1 MELSRQEYPALAGI
15 LQPGQTISVVTER
28 LRTVNKLNTDVADWL
43 AERRRLEEVYYV
55 GLRKLARRPHPE
67 GGQAL
72 GVFEVPWQRILS
84 ATESMAQ
91 SHEALATGIET
102 DAEKPL
108 REYETKNADMKSMVS
123 IQNDLSSL
131 VKTLETAQKKLDK
144 IKDKGP
150 KHASKV
156 PGAQSAVDDAKT
168 QWQSRA
174 PFVLEQ
180 LQAIDEHRVNHLRD
194 ILTQYQ
200 THESDQVERSR
211 QAAESSLNSL
221 LNIQA
226 GEEIRA
232 YVSKKSGG
240 RLPAEIAPSTPAT
253 PSARQETPTSPKP
266 TPPAMAE
273 PLPSPPPVHDDSAS
287 QRSGMSAQRRPSL
300 QQAPEPRHTAF
311 GGLKRLGTVMGRR
324 KSMIV
329 PSPGPSEKKFRSPF
343 TPFRRADPSRN
354 FQQMDESDGPNGLE
368 TVTSSE
374 SQRPSSSALHDS
386 AIVESPPP
394 TASNGI
400 PEEAAAKEPAVTN
413 GEPTGAPTQTPQVD
427 AEGYSQRPDTEDE
440 ITRIQREAAATDDS
454 GINLTIR
461 DQPIPEDESEA
472 KEALNQVANTLR
484 LKAQQSGVAR
494 GPGTVR
500 GRRDVR
506 NTIFVPPPSGAGHN
520 TESSVPAFNLA
531 TPANTASPEMPR
543 SSVSLEKAVHED
555 HTVPDNTSIHSSQT
569 LHSLSGPITHPEL
582 PEPGLNVSIV
592 EKLTAMVADG
602 VVTRSFVVGEL
613 ALAYNNNSSG
623 NEAPDTGLIRLNNFG
638 VLERV
643 AANPQFVTENA
654 PVQANEDEPA
664 SDDSQKGIY
673 QVRLAPIAG
682 PTPTVAFKY
691 QVHLDPL
698 NLSSYCPVIFTPVW
712 NEEEFQASVI
722 VQYSLNPQFISPDS
736 GASVVLHNLLLSV
749 NLDISQID
757 ETTMRPREA
766 ARAVGAAMHPSTGA
780 VFRRKNSSVTWKI
793 PELEVGP
800 GQDGK
805 FLARFTT
812 STSWPR
818 RGKVEAKFDA
828 TCSDNASRLGV
839 SVSTPQLT
847 AAQAGNKDKVDDPFA
862 DDDLNTANEQ
872 SPSAETWTEPLIER
886 KLTVAKYVST

>member
-1 MELSRQEYPALAGI
+1 M
-15 LQPGQTISVVTER
+15 
-28 LRTVNKLNTDVADWL
+28 
-43 AERRRLEEVYYV
+43 
-55 GLRKLARRPHPE
+55 
-67 GGQAL
+67 
-72 GVFEVPWQRILS
+72 
-84 ATESMAQ
+84 
-91 SHEALATGIET
+91 
-102 DAEKPL
+102 
-108 REYETKNADMKSMVS
+108 
-123 IQNDLSSL
+123 
-131 VKTLETAQKKLDK
+131 
-144 IKDKGP
+144 
-150 KHASKV
+150 
-156 PGAQSAVDDAKT
+156 
-168 QWQSRA
+168 
-174 PFVLEQ
+174 
-180 LQAIDEHRVNHLRD
+180 
-194 ILTQYQ
+194 
-200 THESDQVERSR
+200 
-211 QAAESSLNSL
+211 
-221 LNIQA
+221 
-226 GEEIRA
+226 
-232 YVSKKSGG
+232 
-240 RLPAEIAPSTPAT
+240 
-253 PSARQETPTSPKP
+253 
-266 TPPAMAE
+266 
-273 PLPSPPPVHDDSAS
+273 
-287 QRSGMSAQRRPSL
+287 
-300 QQAPEPRHTAF
+300 
-311 GGLKRLGTVMGRR
+311 
-324 KSMIV
+324 
-329 PSPGPSEKKFRSPF
+329 
-343 TPFRRADPSRN
+343 
-354 FQQMDESDGPNGLE
+354 
-368 TVTSSE
+368 
-374 SQRPSSSALHDS
+374 
-386 AIVESPPP
+386 
-394 TASNGI
+394 
-400 PEEAAAKEPAVTN
+400 
-413 GEPTGAPTQTPQVD
+413 
-427 AEGYSQRPDTEDE
+427 
-440 ITRIQREAAATDDS
+440 
-454 GINLTIR
+454 
-461 DQPIPEDESEA
+461 
-472 KEALNQVANTLR
+472 
-484 LKAQQSGVAR
+484 
-494 GPGTVR
+494 
-500 GRRDVR
+500 
-506 NTIFVPPPSGAGHN
+506 
-520 TESSVPAFNLA
+520 
-531 TPANTASPEMPR
+531 
-543 SSVSLEKAVHED
+543 SLEKAVHED

-613 ALAYNNNSSG
+613 ALTYNNNSSG
-623 NEAPDTGLIRLNNFG
+623 NDAPDTGLIRLNNFG

-847 AAQAGNKDKVDDPFA
+847 AAQTGNKDKVDDPFA

-886 KLTVAKYVST
+886 KLTVAKYIST